1 MSPSTEPAQP
11 EADFAT
17 GVLAELL
24 HEIEF
29 RNANQ
34 NPLSGNVFHV
44 SHAWTDGPALFVVYT
59 APPSDRIWG
68 LARDTRQSLIDP
80 GPWNPD
86 DHASLYYYLLDFEEN
101 WPGNFSREPGEAEMI
116 WWKGD
121 PRDDL
126 IKRAADIPASHRY
139 TRPAVDPAWIR
150 REPPVINEPRRY
162 ADPNGPRPPLP
173 DVQKS

>member
-1 MSPSTEPAQP
+1 MSPSTNAAEQQ
-11 EADFAT
+11 ADFAA
-17 GVLAELL
+17 GVLADLL
-24 HEIEF
+24 REIER

-34 NPLSGNVFHV
+34 ETQGNKVFHV
-44 SHAWTDGPALFVVYT
+44 SHAWTDGPMLFVVYN

-68 LARDTRQSLIDP
+68 LARDTRQSLINP
-80 GPWNPD
+80 GPWNAD
-86 DHASLYYYLLDFEEN
+86 DNPGLYYYLLDLEEN

-126 IKRAADIPASHRY
+126 VKRTADIPDRHRY
-139 TRPAVDPAWIR
+139 TRPSVDPAWIR

-162 ADPNGPRPPLP
+162 ADPDGPRPP
-173 DVQKS
+173 QG